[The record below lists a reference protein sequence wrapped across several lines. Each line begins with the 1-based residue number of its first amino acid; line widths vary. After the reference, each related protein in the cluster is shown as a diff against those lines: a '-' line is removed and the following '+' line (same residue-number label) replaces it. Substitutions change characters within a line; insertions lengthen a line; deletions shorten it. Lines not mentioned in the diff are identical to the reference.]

1 MQKVY
6 SDMDMQNN
14 SLLNL
19 SELTVDTLISTM
31 IKSSNVYISQSFDAQ
46 NITADCTMI
55 RCSGSIVIASGVTVN
70 AIDCPNLTTSGDGT
84 VNKYIYENEVQQ
96 DIENALVP
104 ISAAISERL
113 TIKSV
118 ELGVVELTPNATTTK
133 YFSDI
138 TADGFVPSSVMF
150 LEYLPFQT
158 TGEGHMNNN
167 SIVCCKFSGAGLTSR
182 VVCNYGING
191 QNIGALSVQTLPTMT
206 SIFNYTGNIM
216 YVIRLHFLGR
226 YNNDNQS
233 ANS

>member
-19 SELTVDTLISTM
+19 SELTVDKLMSTM
-31 IKSSNVYISQSFDAQ
+31 INSSNVYISQSFDAQ

-70 AIDCPNLTTSGDGT
+70 AIDCPNLTKSGDGAI
-84 VNKYIYENEVQQ
+84 NKYIYETEVQQ
-96 DIENALVP
+96 DIENALTPVFC
-104 ISAAISERL
+104 AISERL

-118 ELGVVELTPNATTTK
+118 ELGVVELTPNTSTAK

-138 TADGFVPSSVMF
+138 TADGFIPSKIMF

-158 TGEGHMNNN
+158 TDGNINNN
-167 SIVCCKFSGAGLTSR
+167 SIVCCKFSGDSLTSR
-182 VVCNYGING
+182 VVCNYGVNG
-191 QNIGALSVQTLPTMT
+191 DDVGTLSVQTVNTLIT
-206 SIFNYTGNIM
+206 IFNYTGSNI
-216 YVIRLHFLGR
+216 YAIRLHFLGR

>member
-19 SELTVDTLISTM
+19 SELTVDTIISTM

-70 AIDCPNLTTSGDGT
+70 AIDCPNLTNSGDGAI
-84 VNKYIYENEVQQ
+84 NKYIYENEVQQ
-96 DIENALVP
+96 KIETALVP

-118 ELGVVELTPNATTTK
+118 ELGVVELLQRDTTK
-133 YFSDI
+133 ISFSDI
-138 TADGFVPSSVMF
+138 TADGFIPSSIMF

-158 TGEGHMNNN
+158 TDGNINNN
-167 SIVCCKFSGAGLTSR
+167 SIVCCKFSGDSFTSR
-182 VVCNYGING
+182 VVCNYGVNG
-191 QNIGALSVQTLPTMT
+191 DNVGTLSVQTTNTRT
-206 SIFNYTGNIM
+206 SIFNYTDSNI
-216 YVIRLHFLGR
+216 YAIRLYFLGR